1 MYDSIVI
8 KDWKLFSTLTIIV
21 TILILNIVEYGK
33 DSWTKID
40 NIIINLDMILY
51 KSEYFK
57 RFCFCNSF
65 QNSHSLFSLHQEKAW
80 SKYSTDKI
88 SYNLHN
94 HPIN

>member
-40 NIIINLDMILY
+40 NIIINLDMIL
-51 KSEYFK
+51 
-57 RFCFCNSF
+57 
-65 QNSHSLFSLHQEKAW
+65 
-80 SKYSTDKI
+80 
-88 SYNLHN
+88 
-94 HPIN
+94 